1 LIPTWSFHPALSP
14 PHLPFYPSSSILS
27 CSPFFFIDTPPT
39 EIYTLSLH
47 DALPI
52 YFVID
57 VDVAQGFFGQALAYR
72 CHCRHRVAHVAHFFG
87 DQSFFVLSRR
97 HDSELFGQIFAS
109 DHGEDAVELE
119 RPSAIDA
126 EQPRVRMGT
135 AQEFRIDCAGKIKIV
150 GVDSFPRALGH
161 RIDLAERFTDHRET
175 FFLHPISSFAASSTA
190 CKILV

>member
-1 LIPTWSFHPALSP
+1 MSVALIKKGTLENMVGAREPAVNVSKFEGHGLLNIGMSVP
-14 PHLPFYPSSSILS
+14 GMNPL
-27 CSPFFFIDTPPT
+27 
-39 EIYTLSLH
+39 
-47 DALPI
+47 ALRRGPWRLLDRENWFQN
-52 YFVID
+52 FVID

-97 HDSELFGQIFAS
+97 HNSELFGQIFAS

-126 EQPRVRMGT
+126 EYPRVRMGT

-150 GVDSFPRALGH
+150 GVDSFSRTLGH
-161 RIDLAERFTDHRET
+161 RIDLAERFTDYR
-175 FFLHPISSFAASSTA
+175 
-190 CKILV
+190 